1 MQKMAAY
8 LCLAF
13 TALSVSACG
22 TNPFERAITG
32 AAAGAGA
39 GAAVGAFVL
48 PWGPAI
54 GAIVG
59 AGLGG
64 TVGAVTSAKQIEL
77 FHPPPPSS

>member
-8 LCLAF
+8 LCLTFA
-13 TALSVSACG
+13 ALSLSACG

-32 AAAGAGA
+32 AGA
-39 GAAVGAFVL
+39 GAAAGAVFGAFVV

-54 GAIVG
+54 GAVVG

-64 TVGAVTSAKQIEL
+64 TVGAVTTAKQINL
-77 FHPPPPSS
+77 HPPTPQF

>member
-13 TALSVSACG
+13 VTLSVSACG

-32 AAAGAGA
+32 AGA
-39 GAAVGAFVL
+39 GAAAGAVFGAFVV

-59 AGLGG
+59 AGVGG
-64 TVGAVTSAKQIEL
+64 TVGAVTTAKQINL
-77 FHPPPPSS
+77 HPPAPQF